1 MAHSPDHRRVSAF
14 VVPIEAREA
23 PARLAVLRRSG
34 RIPLVLDD
42 RWPAQVRAGI
52 LSLLA
57 QTPAP
62 EGAEWAALTSG
73 SSAAPRVVVR
83 SHASWARSFPAVE
96 RLLGTLPDDVV
107 LLPAPPSSSLTLF
120 SLAHALA
127 GGPAPELAATSSR
140 ATLFHGT
147 PTHFAA
153 VLASG
158 GAPRLRAALVG
169 GMALPA
175 DIRVQALAR
184 GIRVVEYYGAAELSF
199 VAFDD
204 DGTGLRAFPG
214 VEIAARGDA
223 IWARSPYISLGYLG
237 EPGPLRRDGAWGSV
251 GDRGELQ
258 DDRLRVT
265 GRADEAIQ
273 TAGATVIPSEIER
286 TLRTLDGVAD
296 AAVVGLP
303 APGVGRLVA
312 ALIEP
317 VRPGCLDAAMLR
329 AAASDLF
336 APAHRPRLWFAG
348 TIARTS
354 SGKIARA
361 EVERRLASGEVPRV

>member
-1 MAHSPDHRRVSAF
+1 MSTL
-14 VVPIEAREA
+14 VVPVEARDA
-23 PARLAVLRRSG
+23 LARLDQLRRSG
-34 RIPLVLDD
+34 RVLLVLDD
-42 RWPAQVRAGI
+42 RWPPEVRAGI

-57 QTPAP
+57 RTRPPA
-62 EGAEWAALTSG
+62 GTQWAALTSG

-83 SHASWARSFPAVE
+83 THASWADSFPVVD
-96 RLLGTLPDDVV
+96 RLLGTLPGDVV

-120 SLAHALA
+120 SLAHAQA
-127 GGPAPELAATSSR
+127 GGPAPELSARSSR

-158 GAPRLRAALVG
+158 GAPMLRAALVG
-169 GMALPA
+169 GMTLPA
-175 DIRVQALAR
+175 DVRTEAESR

-204 DGTGLRAFPG
+204 DGHGLRPFPG
-214 VEIAARGDA
+214 VEIAVHDGV
-223 IWARSPYISLGYLG
+223 IWARSAYTAIGYLDG
-237 EPGPLRRDGAWGSV
+237 PGPLRRDGAWASV
-251 GDRGELQ
+251 GDRGRMEG
-258 DDRLRVT
+258 DRLYVA
-265 GRADEAIQ
+265 GREDDAIQ

-286 TLRTLDGVAD
+286 VLRTLDGVAD
-296 AAVVGLP
+296 AVVVGMP

-317 VRPGCLDAAMLR
+317 VRPGAVDAPTLR
-329 AAASDLF
+329 AAARRLF

>member
-1 MAHSPDHRRVSAF
+1 VSAF
-14 VVPIEAREA
+14 VVPIEARDA
-23 PARLAVLRRSG
+23 LVHLSAVRESG
-34 RIPLVLDD
+34 RAPVVLDD
-42 RWPAQVRAGI
+42 RWPPEVRAGI

-57 QTPAP
+57 RTPAP
-62 EGAEWAALTSG
+62 AGTEWAALTSG

-83 SHASWARSFPAVE
+83 TDASWARSFPVVG
-96 RLLGTLPDDVV
+96 RLLGALPQDVV

-127 GGPAPELAATSSR
+127 GGPAPELSSSSTQ

-153 VLASG
+153 VLASD

-169 GMALPA
+169 GMTLPA
-175 DIRVQALAR
+175 GIRAEAASR

-199 VAFDD
+199 VAYDD
-204 DGTGLRAFPG
+204 DGRGLRAFPG
-214 VEIAARGDA
+214 VDIEVRHDV
-223 IWARSPYISLGYLG
+223 IWARSPHTAIGYLG
-237 EPGPLRRDGAWGSV
+237 EPGPLRREGAWASV
-251 GDRGELQ
+251 GDRGTLAN
-258 DDRLRVT
+258 DRLHVA
-265 GRADEAIQ
+265 GREDDAIQ

-286 TLRTLDGVAD
+286 SLRTLEGVAD

-303 APGVGRLVA
+303 APGVGRLVV

-317 VRPGCLDAAMLR
+317 ARPGSVDAAMLR
-329 AAASDLF
+329 AAASRLF

-348 TIARTS
+348 TIARTP

-361 EVERRLASGEVPRV
+361 EVVRRLASGEVPRV

>member
-1 MAHSPDHRRVSAF
+1 MSGV
-14 VVPIEAREA
+14 VVPIEAGDA
-23 PARLAVLRRSG
+23 SSRLEQLRRSG
-34 RIPLVLDD
+34 QVPLVLDK

-57 QTPAP
+57 RTPLPA
-62 EGAEWAALTSG
+62 GAEWAALTSG

-83 SHASWARSFPAVE
+83 THASWASSFPAVE
-96 RLLGTLPDDVV
+96 RLLGTRPGDAV

-127 GGPAPELAATSSR
+127 GGPAPEFAATSSR

-147 PTHFAA
+147 PTHFGAI
-153 VLASG
+153 LASD
-158 GAPRLRAALVG
+158 GAPQLRAALVG
-169 GMALPA
+169 GMTLPA
-175 DIRVQALAR
+175 DIRAEALAR

-199 VAFDD
+199 VAYDD
-204 DGTGLRAFPG
+204 DGRGLRAFPG
-214 VEIAARGDA
+214 VEIAVRDEV
-223 IWARSPYISLGYLG
+223 IWARSPYSALGYLG
-237 EPGPLRRDGAWGSV
+237 EPGPLRRDGEWVSV
-251 GDRGELQ
+251 GDRGELE
-258 DDRLRVT
+258 DGRLRVA
-265 GRADEAIQ
+265 GREDEAIQ

-296 AAVVGLP
+296 VAVVGLP

-329 AAASDLF
+329 AAASHLF

-361 EVERRLASGEVPRV
+361 EVERQLSSGEVPRV

>member
-1 MAHSPDHRRVSAF
+1 MSSF
-14 VVPIEAREA
+14 VVPIEARDA
-23 PARLAVLRRSG
+23 PARLALLRRSD
-34 RIPLVLDD
+34 RVPLVLDE
-42 RWPAQVRAGI
+42 RWPAPVRAGI

-57 QTPAP
+57 QTPVPA
-62 EGAEWAALTSG
+62 GAEWAALTSG

-83 SHASWARSFPAVE
+83 THTSWARSFPAVE
-96 RLLGTLPDDVV
+96 QLLGALPGDVA

-127 GGPAPELAATSSR
+127 GGPAPEFAATSSR

-153 VLASG
+153 VLASS
-158 GAPRLRAALVG
+158 GAPQLRAALVG
-169 GMALPA
+169 GMALPT
-175 DIRVQALAR
+175 DIRAEALAR
-184 GIRVVEYYGAAELSF
+184 RIRVVEYYGAAELSF
-199 VAFDD
+199 VAYDDD
-204 DGTGLRAFPG
+204 DGKGLRAFPG
-214 VEIAARGDA
+214 VEIAVHDGV
-223 IWARSPYISLGYLG
+223 IWARSPYIALGYLG
-237 EPGPLRRDGAWGSV
+237 EAGPLRRDGAWASV
-251 GDRGELQ
+251 GDRGKLEAG
-258 DDRLRVT
+258 RLRVA
-265 GRADEAIQ
+265 GREDDAIQ
-273 TAGATVIPSEIER
+273 TAGATVIPSEIEQA
-286 TLRTLDGVAD
+286 LRTLDGVAD
-296 AAVVGLP
+296 VAVVGLP

-317 VRPGCLDAAMLR
+317 DRPGCLDAAMLR
-329 AAASDLF
+329 AAASRLF

>member
-1 MAHSPDHRRVSAF
+1 MSAF
-14 VVPIEAREA
+14 IVPVEARDA
-23 PARLAVLRRSG
+23 LARLDQLRRSG
-34 RIPLVLDD
+34 RVPLVLDE
-42 RWPAQVRAGI
+42 RWPPEVRTGI

-57 QTPAP
+57 RTPAP
-62 EGAEWAALTSG
+62 AGTEWAALTSG

-83 SHASWARSFPAVE
+83 THTSWADSFPAVE
-96 RLLGTLPDDVV
+96 RLLGTLPGDVV
-107 LLPAPPSSSLTLF
+107 LLPAPPSASLTLF

-127 GGPAPELAATSSR
+127 GGPAPALSADSSR

-158 GAPRLRAALVG
+158 GAPMLRAALVG
-169 GMALPA
+169 GMTLPA
-175 DIRVQALAR
+175 DVRAEAESR
-184 GIRVVEYYGAAELSF
+184 SIRVVEYYGAAELSF
-199 VAFDD
+199 VAYDDD
-204 DGTGLRAFPG
+204 DGQGLRPFPG
-214 VEIAARGDA
+214 VEVAVRDDT
-223 IWARSPYISLGYLG
+223 IWARSPYAAIGYLG
-237 EPGPLRRDGAWGSV
+237 ESGPLRRDGGWASV
-251 GDRGELQ
+251 GDRGAMVS
-258 DDRLRVT
+258 DRLRVSA
-265 GRADEAIQ
+265 REDDAIQ

-286 TLRTLDGVAD
+286 VLRTLDGVAD
-296 AAVVGLP
+296 AVVVGVP

-317 VRPGCLDAAMLR
+317 VRPGAVDAAALR
-329 AAASDLF
+329 AAAHRLF